1 MPTKVTI
8 YHNPRCSKSRAALE
22 FLQSCEIDLTV
33 VEYLKDSPDRRTIE
47 SMLAKLDMQAEQ
59 IMRRGDRL
67 FKELGLHKGDPAATQ
82 LIDAMVE
89 NPILLERPIVTTDDD
104 AAIGRPLTNVIELI
118 DEL

>member
-22 FLQSCEIDLTV
+22 FLQSHEIDLTV
-33 VEYLKDSPDRRTIE
+33 IEYLKDSPDHKTVE
-47 SMLAKLDMQAEQ
+47 SILAKLGMKAEQ

-67 FKELGLHKGDPAATQ
+67 FKDLGLHKGDPAAAQ
-82 LIDAMVE
+82 LIDALVE
-89 NPILLERPIVTTDDD
+89 HPALLERPIVTTDDA